1 MTQDA
6 PAVAEVRAS
15 RHWLALRAGLVAAVA
30 LALTACGGIVGQPG
44 GSARDTTVRTDLA
57 GSLSAE
63 DAATAADGVNAFGF
77 DLHTAVAVDG
87 DNTVTSPL
95 SASVLLAMVAAG
107 AGGDNAEEMVGLLGL
122 DGPRDTRYAALL
134 AGLLGT
140 DDVTLAIANSLWAA
154 EGHPFEDDYVSFV
167 QATYG
172 ATLDEV
178 DLGSQDAADA
188 IDEWVDEHTEGLI
201 DEVAADLGLPDPQ
214 AVLVLLNTVY
224 FLGTWTT
231 AFDEDDTRETPFTL
245 ASGDEVVV
253 PTMHRS
259 DAEVET
265 SSGDGFQM
273 LRLPY
278 GDDERFGMEVL
289 LPDEDVPLD
298 GLLDDLDAEVW
309 RSAVDAL
316 ETSTFSE
323 IALPRFELEWDA
335 GLREVL
341 QSLGMVSAFGDGDF
355 TPMSPAD
362 PFLDTVVQKTY
373 IRVDEKG
380 TEAAAVTGGVM
391 TQSSAGPPPF
401 RVDRPFAFT
410 VSDRETGV
418 VLFLGSVH
426 DPRG

>member
-1 MTQDA
+1 MTRDV
-6 PAVAEVRAS
+6 PAAAAFRVSGRTP
-15 RHWLALRAGLVAAVA
+15 ALRAGLVVAVA
-30 LALTACGGIVGQPG
+30 LVLTACGGVAGQPG
-44 GSARDTTVRTDLA
+44 GGANPTDAGLA

-63 DAATAADGVNAFGF
+63 DAVAAADGINAFGF
-77 DLHTAVAVDG
+77 DLHTAIADDG
-87 DNTVTSPL
+87 DNTVTSPV
-95 SASVLLAMVAAG
+95 SAAVLLAMVAAG
-107 AGGDNAEEMVGLLGL
+107 STAGENAEQMVELLRL

-134 AGLLGT
+134 ADLVGS

-178 DLGSQDAADA
+178 DLSSQGAADA
-188 IDEWVDEHTEGLI
+188 IDDWVDERTEGLI
-201 DEVAADLGLPDPQ
+201 DEIAADLGLPNPQ

-231 AFDEDDTRETPFTL
+231 AFDDGGTRETPFAL
-245 ASGDEVVV
+245 VGGDEVMV

-259 DAEVET
+259 AAEVET
-265 SSGDGFQM
+265 SFGDGFRM

-289 LPDEDVPLD
+289 LPDEDVALD
-298 GLLDDLDAEVW
+298 ELLDDLDAEVW
-309 RSAVDAL
+309 RRAVDGL
-316 ETSTFSE
+316 ETTTLSE

-335 GLREVL
+335 NLDEVL
-341 QSLGMVSAFGDGDF
+341 RSLGMVSAFGGGDF

-362 PFLDTVVQKTY
+362 PSLDAVVQKTY
-373 IRVDEKG
+373 IRVDEEG

-391 TQSSAGPPPF
+391 QASAGPPPF

-410 VSDRETGV
+410 VSDRETGA
-418 VLFLGSVH
+418 VLFVGSVH

>member
-1 MTQDA
+1 MHQNTPD
-6 PAVAEVRAS
+6 PRRSRLVA
-15 RHWLALRAGLVAAVA
+15 AAVA
-30 LALTACGGIVGQPG
+30 LAPVLVACGGVGARPG
-44 GSARDTTVRTDLA
+44 GAGDSLDAELA

-63 DAATAADGVNAFGF
+63 DAAAAADGVNDFGF
-77 DLHTAVAVDG
+77 VLHTAVAQDG

-107 AGGDNAEEMVGLLGL
+107 ADGENAEEMIELLRL
-122 DGPRDTRYAALL
+122 DGPRDTRNAALL
-134 AGLLGT
+134 ADLVDT
-140 DDVTLAIANSLWAA
+140 DDVTLSIANSLWAA
-154 EGHPFEDDYVSFV
+154 EGYPFEDDYVAFV
-167 QATYG
+167 QDTYG

-188 IDEWVDEHTEGLI
+188 IDAWVGERTEGLI
-201 DEVAADLGLPDPQ
+201 DEIAKDLELPDPQ

-231 AFDEDDTRETPFTL
+231 TFDEDDTREAPFTL
-245 ASGDEVVV
+245 VGGDEVDV
-253 PTMHRS
+253 PTMHRT
-259 DAEVET
+259 AAAVET
-265 SSGDGFQM
+265 SFGDGFQM

-278 GDDERFGMEVL
+278 GEEERFGMEVL
-289 LPDEDVPLD
+289 LPDEDVALD
-298 GLLDDLDAEVW
+298 ELLDDLDADAW
-309 RSAVDAL
+309 RDAVDRL
-316 ETSTFSE
+316 ETVTLSE

-335 GLREVL
+335 NLNKVL
-341 QSLGMVSAFGDGDF
+341 QSLGMVSAFDGGDF
-355 TPMSPAD
+355 TPMSASN

-373 IRVDEKG
+373 IRVDEQG

-391 TQSSAGPPPF
+391 AESAGPPPF

>member
-1 MTQDA
+1 M
-6 PAVAEVRAS
+6 RA
-15 RHWLALRAGLVAAVA
+15 LADRRRTRLVAAASAGA
-30 LALTACGGIVGQPG
+30 LVLVACGAVDGRPG
-44 GSARDTTVRTDLA
+44 GAGDSLHADLA

-63 DAATAADGVNAFGF
+63 DAAAAADGVNAFGF
-77 DLHTAVAVDG
+77 NLHTAVAQDG
-87 DNTVTSPL
+87 ENTITSPL
-95 SASVLLAMVAAG
+95 SASVLLGMVAGG
-107 AGGDNAEEMVGLLGL
+107 AGGHTAEEMVELLRL

-134 AGLLGT
+134 ADLVGT

-154 EGHPFEDDYVSFV
+154 EGYPLEDDYVTFV
-167 QATYG
+167 EDTYG

-188 IDEWVDEHTEGLI
+188 IDDWVDERTEGLI
-201 DEVAADLGLPDPQ
+201 DEIAGDLGLPDPQ
-214 AVLVLLNTVY
+214 VVLVLLNTVY

-231 AFDEDDTRETPFTL
+231 TFDKDDTRDTPFTL
-245 ASGDEVVV
+245 AGGTEVEV

-259 DAEVET
+259 AAEVET
-265 SSGDGFQM
+265 SLGDGFQM

-278 GDDERFGMEVL
+278 GEDERFGMEVL
-289 LPDEDVPLD
+289 LPNEDVPLD
-298 GLLDDLDAEVW
+298 ELLDHLDAEVW
-309 RSAVDAL
+309 RDAVDGL
-316 ETSTFSE
+316 ETTTLSE

-335 GLREVL
+335 NLNEVL
-341 QSLGMVSAFGDGDF
+341 QSLGMVSAFGGGDF
-355 TPMSPAD
+355 TPMSPRNR
-362 PFLDTVVQKTY
+362 FLDTVVQKTY

-391 TQSSAGPPPF
+391 AVSAGPPPF

-410 VSDRETGV
+410 VSDRETGA

>member
-6 PAVAEVRAS
+6 PAAAALRVSGHRP
-15 RHWLALRAGLVAAVA
+15 ALRAGLVVAVA
-30 LALTACGGIVGQPG
+30 LVLTACGGVVGQPG
-44 GSARDTTVRTDLA
+44 GGAGDTTAGADLA

-77 DLHTAVAVDG
+77 DLHTAVAEDG

-107 AGGDNAEEMVGLLGL
+107 AGGDNAEEMVDLLGL

-134 AGLLGT
+134 ADLVGT

-154 EGHPFEDDYVSFV
+154 EGYPFEDDYVSFV

-188 IDEWVDEHTEGLI
+188 IDDWVDERTEGLI
-201 DEVAADLGLPDPQ
+201 DEIAADLGLPDPQ
-214 AVLVLLNTVY
+214 AVLVLLDTVY
-224 FLGTWTT
+224 FAGTWTT
-231 AFDEDDTRETPFTL
+231 AFDEDDTRETPFAL
-245 ASGDEVVV
+245 AGGDEVGV
-253 PTMHRS
+253 PTMHRI
-259 DAEVET
+259 DAEAET
-265 SSGDGFQM
+265 SFGDGFQM

-289 LPDEDVPLD
+289 LPDEDVALD
-298 GLLDDLDAEVW
+298 DLLDDLDAEVW
-309 RSAVDAL
+309 RNAVDGLQTA
-316 ETSTFSE
+316 TFAE

-335 GLREVL
+335 SLEEVL
-341 QSLGMVSAFGDGDF
+341 QSLGMVSAFSGGDF

-362 PFLDTVVQKTY
+362 PFLDTVVQKTF
-373 IRVDEKG
+373 IQVDEKG

-391 TQSSAGPPPF
+391 ADSAGPPPF

-410 VSDRETGV
+410 VSDRETGA